1 MGVKAIG
8 FFPKIFEPTVEIWK
22 TTKTNEEDMQFVQTS
37 VLLLFAQLVKK
48 LPAFVTSKL
57 DSIFTCTI
65 GSLAVDATVR
75 SSILSSIVEYV
86 DTAYV
91 LKALCNVWGEI
102 SKSDNAEVIG
112 LYLGAMEKTIDQL
125 EKKSAIS
132 QATLFIKWMIKAF
145 EFRLS
150 VSKSNQDFDTNTI
163 HRLESSFHS
172 CGLRYVMKLNDKTFR
187 PLFAGLVRW
196 AVNGE
201 GSTSDTDEVSRYIAF
216 FRFFNKVQEQ
226 LKSIIT
232 SYYSYLI
239 DPVSSLLKRIDT
251 MEDSINLKRMVF
263 NSLTSSF
270 KYDQD
275 DFWSQPL
282 RFESICGPLLQ
293 QIPTIENSRYLLQ

>member
-1 MGVKAIG
+1 MVPVLISGIKSNQDAEISQAYMDATAQAVAKLGNCTTCFNEAKNVSVLNECLSILTSESGLKSSKPECIISSMNCISSIINIMGVKAIG

-163 HRLESSFHS
+163 HRLE
-172 CGLRYVMKLNDKTFR
+172 
-187 PLFAGLVRW
+187 
-196 AVNGE
+196 
-201 GSTSDTDEVSRYIAF
+201 
-216 FRFFNKVQEQ
+216 
-226 LKSIIT
+226 
-232 SYYSYLI
+232 
-239 DPVSSLLKRIDT
+239 
-251 MEDSINLKRMVF
+251 
-263 NSLTSSF
+263 
-270 KYDQD
+270 
-275 DFWSQPL
+275 
-282 RFESICGPLLQ
+282 
-293 QIPTIENSRYLLQ
+293 